1 MVNCSDCLFCLLI
14 HRFIIVVV
22 RAWVNRDDLDSSSSD
37 EDSGIDEMKANHD
50 KKGASAF
57 FSKKKLDDSF
67 GSSVAGIF
75 KSGRPKSAHFEGG
88 RRGKSGGFRR
98 ASSVQM
104 KNGHGSNAQ
113 MRKDSRMGKPQQL
126 APWQKAAA
134 DKQLSDPGTGGSQ
147 SSILSSSKFASTV
160 ATAQAINKFRSA
172 KNRPRFNFEKF
183 LSYLESMRSVVGF
196 SIAGIMVT
204 WDLVSTT
211 LFLLFSIIAVFL
223 QESIFG
229 AQKSTL
235 S

>member
-1 MVNCSDCLFCLLI
+1 
-14 HRFIIVVV
+14 
-22 RAWVNRDDLDSSSSD
+22 
-37 EDSGIDEMKANHD
+37 MKTSHD

-67 GSSVAGIF
+67 SSSVAGIF
-75 KSGRPKSAHFEGG
+75 KTGRPKSAHFEGG
-88 RRGKSGGFRR
+88 GRRGKNGGFRR
-98 ASSVQM
+98 ASSVHM
-104 KNGHGSNAQ
+104 KNAQRIGSSPRENCKDE
-113 MRKDSRMGKPQQL
+113 RKDSAQQL

-134 DKQLSDPGTGGSQ
+134 EKQLSDPGTGGSQ
-147 SSILSSSKFASTV
+147 NSIVSSPRFASTV
-160 ATAQAINKFRSA
+160 TTAQAINKFRSA

-229 AQKSTL
+229 SQKSTL